1 MELHQ
6 LRYVIA
12 VAAHGSFTKAAERLY
27 LAQPSLS
34 VQIRKLEQEL
44 GTPLFERLG
53 RRVRMTAAGEAFL
66 PHAHRAVFEA
76 EEARERVAEV
86 RGLARGRV
94 VLGVLPSVGARLLPT
109 VLAQFT
115 SEHPQVEVR
124 LLEQNVSGEFERL
137 VHDGQLDLA
146 VIRMPKQRADL
157 RGQRLVREPL
167 LALMPPGHPRA
178 DGPDIDLSELAGE
191 PFVGMQPGYGLR
203 DLMDQSC
210 RAAGFSPRVV
220 VETTQ
225 LSIVHGM
232 VQAGIGVSLLPRLAV
247 GNEVV
252 ARSLRDRSACRE
264 LGVVWRSGAPL
275 EPAAREFLDLMLAM
289 AAAHSAPWA

>member
-1 MELHQ
+1 VELHQ

-12 VAAHGSFTKAAERLY
+12 VAEQGSFTKAAERLY

-44 GTPLFERLG
+44 GAPLFERLG

-66 PHAHRAVFEA
+66 PHARRAVFES
-76 EEARERVAEV
+76 EQARERVAEV
-86 RGLARGRV
+86 AGLAHGRV
-94 VLGVLPSVGARLLPT
+94 ALGVLPSVGARLLPT

-115 SEHPQVEVR
+115 TEHPGVEVR

-157 RGQRLVREPL
+157 RVERLVREPL
-167 LALMPPGHPRA
+167 LALVPPGHRLFGGHDVA
-178 DGPDIDLSELAGE
+178 LSELAGE

-203 DLMDQSC
+203 ELMDETC
-210 RAAGFSPRVV
+210 RAAGFLPRVV

-247 GNEVV
+247 GNEV
-252 ARSLRDRSACRE
+252 AALSLRDRAACRE
-264 LGVVWRSGAPL
+264 LGVVWRYGPPL
-275 EPAAREFLDLMLAM
+275 EPAVRAFLDLMLQRAS
-289 AAAHSAPWA
+289 AHSAPGG

>member
-1 MELHQ
+1 VELHQ
-6 LRYVIA
+6 LRYVIT
-12 VAAHGSFTKAAERLY
+12 VAEEGSFTKAAERLY

-53 RRVRMTAAGEAFL
+53 RRVRVTAAGEAFL
-66 PHAHRAVFEA
+66 THARRAVFES
-76 EEARERVAEV
+76 EQARERVAEV

-94 VLGVLPSVGARLLPT
+94 ALGVLPSVGARLLPT

-115 SEHPQVEVR
+115 SEHPQVQVR

-167 LALMPPGHPRA
+167 LALVPPGHPLSA
-178 DGPDIDLSELAGE
+178 DRDIDLSELAGE
-191 PFVGMQPGYGLR
+191 PFVGMQQGYGLR
-203 DLMDQSC
+203 ELMDETC
-210 RAAGFSPRVV
+210 REAGFVPRVV

-225 LSIVHGM
+225 LSIVQGM
-232 VQAGIGVSLLPRLAV
+232 VRAGIGVSLLPRLAV
-247 GNEVV
+247 GNEV
-252 ARSLRDRSACRE
+252 AALALRDRAACRE
-264 LGVVWRSGAPL
+264 FGVVWRAGPPL
-275 EPAAREFLDLMLAM
+275 EPAVQEFLDLMLRM
-289 AAAHSAPWA
+289 ASAHSAPWA

>member
-1 MELHQ
+1 VELHQ

-12 VAAHGSFTKAAERLY
+12 VAEQGSFTKAAERLY

-44 GTPLFERLG
+44 GAPLFERLG

-66 PHAHRAVFEA
+66 PHARRAVFES
-76 EEARERVAEV
+76 EQARERVAEV
-86 RGLARGRV
+86 VGLAQGRV
-94 VLGVLPSVGARLLPT
+94 ALGVLPSVGARLLPT

-115 SEHPQVEVR
+115 SEHPGVEVR

-157 RGQRLVREPL
+157 RVERLVREPL
-167 LALMPPGHPRA
+167 LALVPPGHRLFGGHDVA
-178 DGPDIDLSELAGE
+178 LSELAGE

-203 DLMDQSC
+203 ELMDETC
-210 RAAGFSPRVV
+210 RAAGFLPRVV

-232 VQAGIGVSLLPRLAV
+232 VRAGIGVSLLPRLAV
-247 GNEVV
+247 GNEV
-252 ARSLRDRSACRE
+252 AALSLRDRAACRE
-264 LGVVWRSGAPL
+264 LGVVWRSGPPL
-275 EPAAREFLDLMLAM
+275 EPAVRAFLDLMLQM
-289 AAAHSAPWA
+289 ASVHSAPGG